1 MNAMIEKQDAGLG
14 KLQASLM
21 VCGSKRA
28 LLHTFVESA
37 SGEPRALFSGWR
49 GLPRKPLSVWRREQT
64 REQTN
69 AIALSSPDR
78 TEHSSWKLARRT
90 LALVLA
96 QVAQSFKS

>member
-1 MNAMIEKQDAGLG
+1 MNAMIEKQDAGLS

-21 VCGSKRA
+21 VGGGKRA

-49 GLPRKPLSVWRREQT
+49 GLPGKPLSVWR

-78 TEHSSWKLARRT
+78 TEHSSWKLAR
-90 LALVLA
+90 
-96 QVAQSFKS
+96 